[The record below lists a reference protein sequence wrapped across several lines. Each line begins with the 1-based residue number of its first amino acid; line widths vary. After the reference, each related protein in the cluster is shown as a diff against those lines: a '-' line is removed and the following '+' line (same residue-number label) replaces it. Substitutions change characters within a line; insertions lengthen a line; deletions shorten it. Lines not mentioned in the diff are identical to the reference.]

1 MLPGKIDLPASDVIT
16 ETKIARNV
24 ILRTPFMS
32 SPMDTITETDIA
44 ISPAL
49 LDGIRKQDLWEPKPV
64 GIVTSRDVQFE
75 SPEKLLRK
83 VMTSFLVTALQ
94 GVTLTEANQI
104 LRASKKG
111 KLFIVDEQGRLI
123 FSSKTKITL

>member
-1 MLPGKIDLPASDVIT
+1 MPYTLQ
-16 ETKIARNV
+16 
-24 ILRTPFMS
+24 
-32 SPMDTITETDIA
+32 
-44 ISPAL
+44 
-49 LDGIRKQDLWEPKPV
+49 KQDLWEPKPV